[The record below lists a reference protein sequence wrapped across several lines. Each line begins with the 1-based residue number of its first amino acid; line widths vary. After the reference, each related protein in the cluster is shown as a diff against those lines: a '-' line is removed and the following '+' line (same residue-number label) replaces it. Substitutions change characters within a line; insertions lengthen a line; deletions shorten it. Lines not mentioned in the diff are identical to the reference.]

1 MFEFIVERTS
11 IFGQNAR
18 PCKEATHKTITVN
31 CYGKERQENVW
42 VVNFVGMKDLL
53 DFKKKY
59 GQVIIKSYI
68 WDGNLQV
75 IEIYDDYRE

>member
-11 IFGQNAR
+11 NWGGNAR
-18 PCKEATHKTITVN
+18 PCKEATPKTITVN
-31 CYGKERQENVW
+31 CYGRESQENVW

-59 GQVIIKSYI
+59 GQVVIKNYI
-68 WDGNLQV
+68 WDDNRSV
-75 IEIYDDYRE
+75 IEIYDSYRE